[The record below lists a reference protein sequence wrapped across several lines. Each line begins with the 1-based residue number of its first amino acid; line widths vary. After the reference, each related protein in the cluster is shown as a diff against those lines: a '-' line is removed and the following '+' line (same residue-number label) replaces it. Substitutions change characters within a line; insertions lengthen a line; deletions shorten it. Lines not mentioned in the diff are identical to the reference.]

1 MSVCLESAHL
11 YLHEHPAAKMLPP
24 ACPGIQ
30 GSIILMVGDQTL
42 IMMRFALI
50 KSSR

>member
-30 GSIILMVGDQTL
+30 GSMIWMVGDQTL